1 MKGVEL
7 SLITKK
13 PLEMNGKGLGD
24 IRIQTKT
31 GQMKSFFWP
40 ILDTSFSAA
49 VRPGSPWGLQ
59 LEQSPGVVVQ
69 EAQCFVFYALGAI
82 CFPFEGT
89 VGTFLAPCQRVENR
103 QYIGSINLC
112 SCSGGSSLGRLAVLQ
127 VISSAGVFN
136 APSTASS

>member
-59 LEQSPGVVVQ
+59 LEQGPGVVVQ
-69 EAQCFVFYALGAI
+69 EAQCFVFYALGA
-82 CFPFEGT
+82 
-89 VGTFLAPCQRVENR
+89 V
-103 QYIGSINLC
+103 
-112 SCSGGSSLGRLAVLQ
+112 SLLKELWALSWHHVSELKTDSTLAV
-127 VISSAGVFN
+127 
-136 APSTASS
+136 